1 MRKITLLLAIVF
13 IALHSSIAYA
23 QTVNVTTAWF
33 NGENFTSSTLGSP
46 ITYATGYDWS
56 GTIPVIHTNAKTN
69 VTTAGNILGFTTN
82 AAADLTEGTNV
93 SINTTKLFPT
103 TLSGVV
109 YAKMSSYHCTR
120 GTGIVFKNTAGNT
133 VFGFGSKDNN
143 NGSNSNLRYTL
154 DGFIAGG
161 TSNGFLMGNPTLVE
175 LTSAGF
181 LRGQWYDWEMVIDLN
196 TKKLIKLKATK
207 TGGGNVSISN
217 ISLTNGG
224 SLDKLNLVTA
234 GFAAG
239 AGLDNVTIGEL
250 DPDKISN
257 LTGVAEVQT
266 LSSSVSKI
274 FSLTATADIASLAL
288 TNVVVPGGNI
298 VWTISD
304 WGGLP
309 AGDQPLV
316 TLTRN
321 SSNHAEA
328 TLLTTSSVSA
338 DATITI
344 QAQLGSGTTLTK
356 QVTLKAATLAGFKTL
371 LINEIGVATNL
382 RNSVPDSNPYTATPK
397 STITT
402 AINSAQDKY
411 DNSSS
416 MTEVL
421 TEIDLLKGAEAS
433 FSTTM
438 NPYNTYVSYIG
449 TVTTGR
455 DSVGTNYP
463 SVAFF
468 PAIKAILNTA
478 VGIAVAARDTISVS
492 GGITNAQAAL
502 TSAYSQ
508 FNTDR
513 LTFYTLGTQIL
524 TSQAR
529 YSLVNL
535 RKGDSKFLQFPTLNV
550 DTLGS
555 AITSAQTT
563 QNTGTT
569 AMDMSTATT
578 TLAASL
584 TAFNGLARV
593 LPSTNYYRIYTY
605 GADGGDGG
613 ANKSILCAHTNRTTS
628 VVSFNYT
635 PMQNATLL
643 ALGDSALWTITVV
656 ATNNSSYI
664 IQNKATGL
672 YLSGTALSATS
683 AEFTL
688 PEAKSQTGNIQ
699 FPGDPNFLYA
709 IVNASAKALE
719 VDLWTSPLGVFVNN
733 SGYADRYRFAYQ
745 FEELQTPV
753 ISTTQSSV
761 STFTTTVGTPVNKTL
776 SLSGTNLLGT
786 MTLGITGTNAGLF
799 SVSPVSFETTNTFI
813 TNSTVTITY
822 TPTALTTTNDVA
834 TLSIGIAGGN
844 TLTYNLEGEATLA
857 TDLTS
862 LENTMKVYSVQSRLI
877 VTGVNNYEVYNL
889 QGIKVI
895 DVKNNNANTS
905 MTLNKGVYFVKST
918 DNVQKVIIK

>member
-1 MRKITLLLAIVF
+1 MRRITFLLVIAF
-13 IALHSSIAYA
+13 IALHSSIAYS
-23 QTVNVTTAWF
+23 QTVDATTAWF

-56 GTIPVIHTNAKTN
+56 GTIPVIHTNTKTN

-82 AAADLTEGTNV
+82 VAADLTEGTNV

-161 TSNGFLMGNPTLVE
+161 TSNGFLNGNPTLVE
-175 LTSAGF
+175 FTSAGF

-196 TKKLIKLKATK
+196 AKKLLKLKATK

-224 SLDKLNLVTA
+224 SLDKLNIVTA
-234 GFAAG
+234 GFAAA
-239 AGLDNVTIGEL
+239 AGFDNITIGEL
-250 DPDKISN
+250 APDKIAN
-257 LTGVAEVQT
+257 LTGLAEIQT
-266 LSSSVSKI
+266 LSSSVSKTY
-274 FSLTATADIASLAL
+274 SLTATADIASLAL
-288 TNVVVPGGNI
+288 TNIVVPGGDI

-304 WGGLP
+304 WGGLQ
-309 AGDQPLV
+309 AGDQALV

-328 TLLTTSSVSA
+328 TLLTTNSVSA

-344 QAQLGSGTTLTK
+344 QAQLGSGTILTK

-382 RNSVPDSNPYTATPK
+382 RNSLTDSNPYTATPK

-421 TEIDLLKGAEAS
+421 TEIDLLKSAEAN
-433 FSTTM
+433 FSTAI
-438 NPYNTYVSYIG
+438 NPYNNYVSYIG

-455 DSVGTNYP
+455 DSVGTSYP
-463 SVAFF
+463 SAAFF
-468 PAIKAILNTA
+468 PAIKATLNTA
-478 VGIAVAARDTISVS
+478 VGIATAARDTISVA

-502 TSAYSQ
+502 TASYSQ
-508 FNTDR
+508 FNTDKS
-513 LTFYTLGTQIL
+513 TYYALGTQIA

-529 YSLVNL
+529 YAIVNL
-535 RKGDSKFLQFPTLNV
+535 RKGDAKFLQFPTLNV
-550 DTLGS
+550 DNLGA
-555 AITSAQTT
+555 AITTAQST
-563 QNTGTT
+563 QNTATT
-569 AMDMSTATT
+569 ATEISTATSTLGTALT
-578 TLAASL
+578 T
-584 TAFNGLARV
+584 FNGLARV
-593 LPSTNYYRIYTY
+593 VPSTNYYRIYTY
-605 GADGGDGG
+605 GTDGGDGG
-613 ANKSILCAHTNRTTS
+613 ANKNILFAHTNRSTLAVTL
-628 VVSFNYT
+628 NYT
-635 PMQNATLL
+635 PMQNATSL
-643 ALGDSALWTITVV
+643 ALGDSALWTIT
-656 ATNNSSYI
+656 AGSTNSSYI
-664 IQNKATGL
+664 IQNKATGQ
-672 YLSGTALSATS
+672 YLSGIGFSATS

-688 PEAKSQTGNIQ
+688 PEAKSQSSNIQ
-699 FPGDPNFLYA
+699 YPGDPNYLYA
-709 IVNASAKALE
+709 IVNSSVKALE

-745 FEELQTPV
+745 FEELQTPA
-753 ISTTQSSV
+753 ISTVESTV
-761 STFTTTVGTPVNKTL
+761 NTFTTTVGTPVNKTL
-776 SLSGTNLLGT
+776 SLSGTNLFGT

-799 SVSPVSFETTNTFI
+799 SVSPATYETANSFIN
-813 TNSTVTITY
+813 NSTVTITY
-822 TPTALTTTNDVA
+822 TPAALTTTNDVA

-844 TLTYNLEGEATLA
+844 TLTYNLEGQATLA
-857 TDLTS
+857 TDLIS
-862 LENTMKVYSVQSRLI
+862 PENTMKVYSVQNRLI
-877 VTGVNNYEVYNL
+877 VTGVNSYEVYNL
-889 QGIKVI
+889 QGIKI
-895 DVKNNNANTS
+895 YNIRNNNANTS
-905 MTLNKGVYFVKST
+905 MVLNKGVYFVKST